1 MLASKDV
8 RVITASLSSAS
19 LLELQEVP
27 KSAERLPAR
36 TFYLWHVDLARAYTA
51 LISHLYKTMANLIQ
65 RRKFEVGK
73 MEALIE
79 KRNRT
84 DVKESEGELLSREDK
99 AEIKRLDEVVEK
111 LTLAEQRTGEWV
123 VMSSSRLVS
132 RRVVGLLP
140 RHELTFF
147 CSFVRRH
154 ERLHPSRSAGRSS
167 RSLVVSIFL
176 PLSLFLSRSP
186 GLIVPPFISIVSS
199 IRLELE

>member
-1 MLASKDV
+1 VEEEGGTRSRRTRLLTPSPSFPSFSQPPLPPTLQTQISKVAMLASKDV

-36 TFYLWHVDLARAYTA
+36 TFYLWHVDLARSYTA

-111 LTLAEQRTGEWV
+111 LTLAEQRTGEL
-123 VMSSSRLVS
+123 R
-132 RRVVGLLP
+132 
-140 RHELTFF
+140 
-147 CSFVRRH
+147 
-154 ERLHPSRSAGRSS
+154 A
-167 RSLVVSIFL
+167 RSLSFAS
-176 PLSLFLSRSP
+176 LSSLRFSTRVEPFHQQQLTLSSLSRTQT
-186 GLIVPPFISIVSS
+186 
-199 IRLELE
+199 